1 MITPYYNTKA
11 SDFRL
16 YLGESV
22 EKLEQMEGQFDMIF
36 ADPPYFLST
45 GNGKVNINGQYIK
58 FDKGTWD
65 RVRSNKEKDEFN
77 MAWLSECYGKLKDE
91 GTIWI
96 SGTYHNIFSIA
107 NCLENIGFKI
117 INLVVWRKSDPPYTL
132 SERRLNFSAEY
143 IIWASK
149 QNSKKYYFNYELLK
163 SINSGVPMPDVWTLP
178 AADFWEKRC
187 GKHPTQKPLRLLYRI
202 ILAST
207 QQEDTILDPFAGS
220 CTTGIAANLLNRKF
234 VGIDQSKD
242 FLDLGIR
249 RHQEI
254 SVPAIAQ
261 RMRTKMAENPE
272 EVTVIVNHARRELRE
287 KMIETGICYLRAGD
301 SKGSLLVTPGFERMH
316 YVLLHTCGEECSL
329 YKLKSKG
336 HFQIWTKETLE
347 QHGFHPAHA
356 PYYIVLLFDKNN
368 PIEFKKQPNLKESIN
383 TYRAKI
389 RPLSHFI

>member
-1 MITPYYNTKA
+1 M
-11 SDFRL
+11 S
-16 YLGESV
+16 
-22 EKLEQMEGQFDMIF
+22 
-36 ADPPYFLST
+36 
-45 GNGKVNINGQYIK
+45 
-58 FDKGTWD
+58 
-65 RVRSNKEKDEFN
+65 
-77 MAWLSECYGKLKDE
+77 
-91 GTIWI
+91 
-96 SGTYHNIFSIA
+96 
-107 NCLENIGFKI
+107 
-117 INLVVWRKSDPPYTL
+117 LVVWRKSDPPYTL

-163 SINSGVPMPDVWTLP
+163 SINSGVPMPDVWTFP

-187 GKHPTQKPLRLLYRI
+187 GKHPTPKPLRLLYRI

-207 QQEDTILDPFAGS
+207 QQEDTIWDPFAGS

-301 SKGSLLVTPGFERMH
+301 SFTLHMH
-316 YVLLHTCGEECSL
+316 PT
-329 YKLKSKG
+329 
-336 HFQIWTKETLE
+336 I
-347 QHGFHPAHA
+347 
-356 PYYIVLLFDKNN
+356 
-368 PIEFKKQPNLKESIN
+368 
-383 TYRAKI
+383 
-389 RPLSHFI
+389 